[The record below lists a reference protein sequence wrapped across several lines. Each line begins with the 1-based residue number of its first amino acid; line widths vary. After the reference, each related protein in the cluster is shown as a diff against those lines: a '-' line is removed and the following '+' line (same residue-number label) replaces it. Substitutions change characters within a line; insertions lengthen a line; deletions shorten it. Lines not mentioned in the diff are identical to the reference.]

1 MSKTVNLGDQ
11 MTHRITLR
19 LTDKQFEFLTNV
31 STIMG
36 TTPSEYLRMVV
47 NSGMV
52 SMSKTIN
59 TMVKGEVGLS
69 DENNKANKHDII

>member
-1 MSKTVNLGDQ
+1 MKTVNMGDPL
-11 MTHRITLR
+11 THRLTLR

-36 TTPSEYLRMVV
+36 TTPSDYIRMVV

-52 SMSKTIN
+52 SMSKQIDI
-59 TMVKGEVGLS
+59 MMKGEVGMS
-69 DENNKANKHDII
+69 NENVETNKHDIV